1 MDERTAE
8 MLKYLRLW
16 GLLAHWDRYLELAG
30 EQELTPEQLLNYVVE
45 REYQTKQENSR
56 LGRLKRAKIPQ
67 EFVMETFPFNRQPN
81 LKKKKMLTF
90 YDSFD
95 YMKKK
100 QNGIWIGPTGTGKTG
115 LATAFLIQAINQG
128 YTGRFI
134 LFPELIEMLYQSVGD
149 HSESKVIKKFASY
162 ECLLIDELGYVEIEP
177 VQVGLFF
184 TLMHK
189 RHRQKTTLITSNLGF
204 QQWTSFL
211 KNPQLVAALVD
222 RLTENSHVIN
232 MKNCVSLRN
241 RLVSE

>member
-1 MDERTAE
+1 MDERTTE
-8 MLKYLRLW
+8 MLKFIRLW
-16 GLLAHWDRYLELAG
+16 GLLAHWDRYIEVAG
-30 EQELTPEQLLNYVVE
+30 EHDFTPEQLLKYVVE
-45 REYQTKQENSR
+45 REYEIKQENSR
-56 LGRLKRAKIPQ
+56 KSRLARAKIPE

-81 LKKKKMLTF
+81 LKKKKMLRF

-100 QNGIWIGPTGTGKTG
+100 QNGIWIGPTGAGKTG
-115 LATAFLIQAINQG
+115 LATAFLLHAINQG

-134 LFPELIEMLYQSVGD
+134 LFPELIDMLYQSVGD
-149 HSESKVIKKFASY
+149 HSESTVIKKFASY
-162 ECLLIDELGYVEIEP
+162 ECLLIDEIGYVEIEP

-189 RHRQKTTLITSNLGF
+189 RYQQKTTLITSNLGF

-241 RLVSE
+241 KLDSE